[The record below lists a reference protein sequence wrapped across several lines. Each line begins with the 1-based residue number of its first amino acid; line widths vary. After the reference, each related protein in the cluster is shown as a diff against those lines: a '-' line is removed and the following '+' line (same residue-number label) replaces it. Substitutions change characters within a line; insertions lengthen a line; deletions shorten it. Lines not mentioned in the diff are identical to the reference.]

1 MKIEPYYMKHLD
13 GQVIAIYCYIEYL
26 CALRDEANRV
36 GDEAAYEMIRQQI
49 EVEEEQM
56 SELIEIE
63 KALQPSLN

>member
-1 MKIEPYYMKHLD
+1 MKHLD
-13 GQVIAIYCYIEYL
+13 NQIIAMYCYIEYL

-36 GDEAAYEMIRQQI
+36 GDEATYEMIKQQI

-56 SELIEIE
+56 SDLIAVE